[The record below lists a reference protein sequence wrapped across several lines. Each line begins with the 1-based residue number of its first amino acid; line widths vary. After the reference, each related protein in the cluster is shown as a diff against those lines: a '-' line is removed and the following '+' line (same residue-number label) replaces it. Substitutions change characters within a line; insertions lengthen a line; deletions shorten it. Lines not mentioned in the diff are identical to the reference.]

1 MSDYRVAVAEHT
13 RRPLYAVTSGELG
26 ETAGQLERNL
36 RTVLD
41 RAKSFRAVLLLDEA
55 DVFVEERKPQDLGR
69 NALVSIFLRELE
81 YYQGIMVLTT
91 NRAQTFDHAFQS
103 RIHVSIGYSELD
115 VKARERIWRAFGDHV
130 AGGLHIAET
139 DYAELAGWNLNGR
152 QIKNIVSSAKAL
164 ASSRSDDL
172 TMVYL
177 RIVKDIVGNSHDGIV

>member
-1 MSDYRVAVAEHT
+1 MAEHT
-13 RRPLYAVTSGELG
+13 QRPLYAVTSGELG

-41 RAKSFRAVLLLDEA
+41 RAKNFRAVLLLDEA

-81 YYQGIMVLTT
+81 YYQGILILTT

-115 VKARERIWRAFGDHV
+115 TKARERIWRAFGDHV
-130 AGGLHIAET
+130 MGGLHVADA
-139 DYAELAGWNLNGR
+139 DYAELAAWKLNGR
-152 QIKNIVSSAKAL
+152 QIKNIVSSSKAL
-164 ASSRSDDL
+164 ASSRGDDL
-172 TMVYL
+172 TMDYL
-177 RIVKDIVGNSHDGIV
+177 RIVKDIVGRSQSCT